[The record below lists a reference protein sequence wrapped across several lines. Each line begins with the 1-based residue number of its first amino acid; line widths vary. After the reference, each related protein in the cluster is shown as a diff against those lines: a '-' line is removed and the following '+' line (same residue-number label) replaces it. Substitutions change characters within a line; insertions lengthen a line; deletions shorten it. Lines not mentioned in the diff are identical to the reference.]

1 MESFAP
7 ILGMTM
13 MVVGLIG
20 FMVFTCLTFYFIEQE
35 DKEPPVEQPAPLAAS
50 GGGTARGSPVAQWR
64 RRRAYLR
71 VKRRRRV

>member
-1 MESFAP
+1 MEQFAP
-7 ILGMTM
+7 VLGMTM

-20 FMVFTCLTFYFIEQE
+20 FMVCATLTIYFIEQE
-35 DKEPPVEQPAPLAAS
+35 DKEPSVEQSAPAIAPGGRVAESNPVEH
-50 GGGTARGSPVAQWR
+50 WR

>member
-1 MESFAP
+1 MEQFSP

-13 MVVGLIG
+13 IVVGLIG
-20 FMVFTCLTFYFIEQE
+20 FMVCATLTMYFIEQE
-35 DKEPPVEQPAPLAAS
+35 DKELPVEQPAPAAAPNGRS
-50 GGGTARGSPVAQWR
+50 AESNPVEYWR